1 MENAAPAEAPA
12 DEYQGYRLSL
22 AKSTLSA
29 SFAGR
34 IGRMPSPYLDILRSP
49 RIAAVLLLG
58 FSSGLPLAL
67 TGGTLQAWLT
77 VSGVDIMTI
86 AWFSWAGIPYLLKF
100 LWSPF
105 MDRFVPPFLGRRR
118 GWMLLTQFALVAGIV
133 GMAVSPPDSSLWLLG
148 CLALWVAFASASQD
162 IVIDAYRTDLL
173 PAPERGMGAAVSV
186 LGYRVAMLASGGLA
200 LILADQFG
208 WRLTFFAMA
217 ALMGVGLATSFAAP
231 EPALRGTPPRSLR
244 DAVLEPLKDL
254 MSRTGALQLLALIA
268 LYKFGDALAGTL
280 TTAFL
285 LRGVGFTLTDVG
297 TINKVLGL
305 ASLLAGGLVGGL
317 LLVRMSLTRA
327 LLLFGVLQAISNLS
341 FAVLAWAGKSYPL
354 LVFAVGFENLASGMG
369 TAAFVAFAMALCN
382 HSFSATQYALLSA
395 IASLGRIL
403 FGPAT
408 GALVEAAGWANFFVL
423 TFAAALPGL
432 WLVWRMRAQIAAVE
446 RGQPQAG

>member
-1 MENAAPAEAPA
+1 
-12 DEYQGYRLSL
+12 
-22 AKSTLSA
+22 
-29 SFAGR
+29 
-34 IGRMPSPYLDILRSP
+34 MPSPYLEILRSP

-77 VSGVDIMTI
+77 VSGVDIVTI
-86 AWFSWAGIPYLLKF
+86 AWFSWVGVPYLLKF
-100 LWSPF
+100 LWSPV

-118 GWMLLTQFALVAGIV
+118 GWILLMQLALVVGIV
-133 GMAVSPPDSSLWLLG
+133 GMAISPARPELWLLAA
-148 CLALWVAFASASQD
+148 LALWVAFASASQD

-173 PAPERGMGAAVSV
+173 PTAERGMGAAVSV
-186 LGYRVAMLASGGLA
+186 LGYRIAMLASGGLA
-200 LILADQFG
+200 LILADRYG

-217 ALMGVGLATSFAAP
+217 ALMGVGLVTNLFAP
-231 EPALRGTPPRSLR
+231 EPVRRGTPPRSLR
-244 DAVLEPLKDL
+244 KAVVEPLRDL
-254 MSRTGALQLLALIA
+254 MSRPGALQLLALIA

-285 LRGVGFTLTDVG
+285 IRGVGFSLTDVG

-305 ASLLAGGLVGGL
+305 ISLLAGGFIGGL
-317 LLVRMSLTRA
+317 LLVRMRLTRA
-327 LLLFGVLQAISNLS
+327 LLLFGALQAISNLS

-395 IASLGRIL
+395 LASLGRIL

-408 GALVEAAGWANFFVL
+408 GAMVEVSGWANFFVL
-423 TFAAALPGL
+423 TFFAALPGL
-432 WLVWRMRAQIAAVE
+432 WLVWRMRAQITAVE
-446 RGQPQAG
+446 SAQHQMG

>member
-1 MENAAPAEAPA
+1 
-12 DEYQGYRLSL
+12 
-22 AKSTLSA
+22 
-29 SFAGR
+29 
-34 IGRMPSPYLDILRSP
+34 MPSPYLEILRSP

-77 VSGVDIMTI
+77 VSGTDLVTI
-86 AWFSWAGIPYLLKF
+86 AWFSWIGVPYLLKF
-100 LWSPF
+100 IWSPL
-105 MDRFVPPFLGRRR
+105 MDRYVPPFLGRRR
-118 GWMLLTQFALVAGIV
+118 GWMLLTQLALVAGLV
-133 GMAVSPPDSSLWLLG
+133 GMAVSPPNVNLWLLG

-173 PAPERGMGAAVSV
+173 PAAERGMGAAVSV
-186 LGYRVAMLASGGLA
+186 LGYRLAMLASGGLA
-200 LILADQFG
+200 LILADQIG

-217 ALMGVGLATSFAAP
+217 GLMGVGLATSLLAP
-231 EPALRGTPPRSLR
+231 EPAARATPPRSLR
-244 DAVLEPLKDL
+244 EAVVEPLRDL
-254 MSRTGALQLLALIA
+254 LSRPGALQLLALIA

-285 LRGVGFTLTDVG
+285 IRGVGFSLTDVG
-297 TINKVLGL
+297 TINKALGL
-305 ASLLAGGLVGGL
+305 VSLLAGGLFGGL

-327 LLLFGVLQAISNLS
+327 LLLFGALQAISNLS
-341 FAVLAWAGKSYPL
+341 FALLAWAGKSYPL

-395 IASLGRIL
+395 LASLGRIL
-403 FGPAT
+403 FGPVT
-408 GALVEAAGWANFFVL
+408 GALVEAAGWANFFAL
-423 TFAAALPGL
+423 TFVAALPGL
-432 WLVWRMRAQIAAVE
+432 WLVWRMREEIAAVE

>member
-1 MENAAPAEAPA
+1 
-12 DEYQGYRLSL
+12 
-22 AKSTLSA
+22 
-29 SFAGR
+29 
-34 IGRMPSPYLDILRSP
+34 MPSPYLEILRSP

-77 VSGVDIMTI
+77 VSGTDLVTI
-86 AWFSWAGIPYLLKF
+86 AWFSWIGVPYLLKF
-100 LWSPF
+100 IWSPL
-105 MDRFVPPFLGRRR
+105 MDRYVPPFLGRRR
-118 GWMLLTQFALVAGIV
+118 GWMLLTQLALVAGLV
-133 GMAVSPPDSSLWLLG
+133 GMAVSPPNVNLWLLG

-173 PAPERGMGAAVSV
+173 PAAERGMGAAVSV
-186 LGYRVAMLASGGLA
+186 LGYRLAMLASGGLA
-200 LILADQFG
+200 LILADQIG

-217 ALMGVGLATSFAAP
+217 GLMGVGLATSLLAP
-231 EPALRGTPPRSLR
+231 EPAARATPPRSLR
-244 DAVLEPLKDL
+244 EAVVEPLRDL
-254 MSRTGALQLLALIA
+254 LSRPGALQLLALIA

-285 LRGVGFTLTDVG
+285 IRGVGFSLTDVG
-297 TINKVLGL
+297 TINKALGL
-305 ASLLAGGLVGGL
+305 VSLLLGGLAGGL

-327 LLLFGVLQAISNLS
+327 LLLFGALQAISNLS
-341 FAVLAWAGKSYPL
+341 FALLAWAGKSYPL

-395 IASLGRIL
+395 LASLGRIL
-403 FGPAT
+403 FGPVT
-408 GALVEAAGWANFFVL
+408 GALVEAAGWANFFAL
-423 TFAAALPGL
+423 TFVAALPGL
-432 WLVWRMRAQIAAVE
+432 WLVWRMREEIAAVE